1 MEGKEVRF
9 GIANSALWATA
20 TTAASNGSV
29 NSMHDSFMPLGGL
42 VPMLLMQLGEIILR
56 RRWLRFVWNA
66 GFRHH
71 GGLRLRLDGWT
82 HT

>member
-29 NSMHDSFMPLGGL
+29 NSMHDSYTPLGGL
-42 VPMLLMQLGEIILR
+42 VPMLPCSS
-56 RRWLRFVWNA
+56 A
-66 GFRHH
+66 K
-71 GGLRLRLDGWT
+71 
-82 HT
+82 